1 MPGLSGTVARCYRP
15 EMTTLRGRPGDR
27 TSADAGEP
35 LYRLDIMTQD
45 DVPEVSRV
53 ERRCFA
59 NPWPASAYRR
69 ELQNPAQ
76 NFYVVLRAMQT
87 GTPAGPELD
96 NGQSQ
101 GHAAQSELLPRGPL
115 PRRSLL
121 SIGRGRQQDGDGRE
135 SSPIIGFAG
144 MWLAF
149 DEAHVTTI
157 GVDPSHRG
165 LGLGELLLLCMF
177 DEAIARSANW
187 LTLEVRVTNAAAQ
200 ALYRK
205 YGFTSHGTRKRYYS
219 DNNED
224 ALIMW
229 SPALG
234 EPEYRAEVESRR
246 DALARRLG
254 HRLAPGS
261 VAPFQGPAS
270 RAGST

>member
-1 MPGLSGTVARCYRP
+1 MPDLPEMVAQCYRP
-15 EMTTLRGRPGDR
+15 KMTTLRGRPADR
-27 TSADAGEP
+27 ANARADEP
-35 LYRLDIMTQD
+35 VYRLDIMTQD

-53 ERRCFA
+53 ERRCFS

-76 NFYVVLRAMQT
+76 NYYVVLRAMQAR
-87 GTPAGPELD
+87 GPGSAGQD

-101 GHAAQSELLPRGPL
+101 AQAAEIEMVPRGPV

-121 SIGRGRQQDGDGRE
+121 SIGRGRQQESEGRE
-135 SSPIIGFAG
+135 PSVIIGFAG

-165 LGLGELLLLCMF
+165 RGLGELLLLCMF
-177 DEAIARSANW
+177 DEAVARAANW
-187 LTLEVRVTNAAAQ
+187 LTLEVRVTNVAAQ
-200 ALYRK
+200 ALYRT
-205 YGFTSHGTRKRYYS
+205 YGFTAHGTRKRYYS

-246 DALARRLG
+246 DALARSLG

-261 VAPFQGPAS
+261 VVPFQGPPS
-270 RAGST
+270 WAGSA